1 MTVTPPVSGNPG
13 DAAEF
18 DGLDEGERPIPEGHE
33 FVLLLTHDVDRPY
46 KTYQAPYYA
55 LTDAGNCLHHLRSLL
70 PDREP
75 YWQFDT
81 VTNVEASLGVRSA
94 FYFLDEQRI
103 WDRPP
108 REWLSPRSWQLFGGR
123 YSLSDPDIQQ
133 VVHELDDGGWEV
145 GLHGS
150 YESPR
155 DRDRLASELAAVQ
168 GTLGDEVVGGRQHY
182 LNLAVPETWRH
193 YRALGLRYD
202 ASLGSSEEAGFTH
215 GYGLQRPFDDEFV
228 VFPLT
233 IMENALPD
241 PGDRFE
247 AAWAVCDDLLAEAVA
262 NDAVMTVLW
271 HPRVFNVDDFPGYAR
286 IYRRLIRTAL
296 DCGAWVGP
304 PAAFYETADLASGA
318 SAAGT
323 ELRSHTPTRGDGGE
337 RDHPEGCDGSG
348 TDADE

>member
-1 MTVTPPVSGNPG
+1 VTAVPPVAGNPA
-13 DAAEF
+13 DADEF
-18 DGLDEGERPIPEGHE
+18 DGLDEGERPVPDGHE

-55 LTDAGNCLHHLRSLL
+55 LTDAGNRLHHLRSML
-70 PDREP
+70 PGREP

-81 VTNVEASLGVRSA
+81 VTSVEESLGVRSA

-103 WDRPP
+103 WDRSP
-108 REWLSPRSWQLFGGR
+108 REWLSARSWQLFGGR
-123 YSLSDPDIQQ
+123 YSLSDPEIRQ
-133 VVHELDDGGWEV
+133 VIHELHDGGWEV

-155 DRDRLASELAAVQ
+155 DLDRLASELAGVEAV
-168 GTLGDEVVGGRQHY
+168 LGDEVVGGRQHY

-202 ASLGSSEEAGFTH
+202 TSLGSSQEAGFTH

-241 PGDRFE
+241 PGDSFE
-247 AAWAVCDDLLAEAVA
+247 AAWELCEDLLAEAA
-262 NDAVMTVLW
+262 ENDAVMTVLW

-286 IYRRLIRTAL
+286 IYHRLVRTAL
-296 DCGAWVGP
+296 DRGAWVGS
-304 PAAFYETADLASGA
+304 PAEFYETADLG
-318 SAAGT
+318 SAGST
-323 ELRSHTPTRGDGGE
+323 GGSERRSHTPTRGDGGG
-337 RDHPEGCDGSG
+337 RDDHEARDDSG
-348 TDADE
+348 TDGDD

>member
-1 MTVTPPVSGNPG
+1 MTVVPPAPGNPA
-13 DAAEF
+13 DADEF
-18 DGLDEGERPIPEGHE
+18 DGLDEGERPIPDDHE

-55 LTDAGNCLHHLRSLL
+55 MTDGGNRLHHLRSLL

-81 VTNVEASLGVRSA
+81 VMAVEESLGVRSA
-94 FYFLDEQRI
+94 FYFLDEQHI

-108 REWLSPRSWQLFGGR
+108 REWLSPRAWRLFGGR
-123 YSLSDPDIQQ
+123 YSLSDPDIRR
-133 VVHELDDGGWEV
+133 VMRDLDDGGWEV

-155 DRDRLASELAAVQ
+155 DRDRLAGELTAVEEV
-168 GTLGDEVVGGRQHY
+168 LGDEVVGGRQHY

-202 ASLGSSEEAGFTH
+202 ASLGSSDGAGFTH

-233 IMENALPD
+233 MMENALPD
-241 PGDRFE
+241 PGERFDE
-247 AAWAVCDDLLAEAVA
+247 AWAVCAELLAEAAA

-271 HPRVFNVDDFPGYAR
+271 HPRAFNVEDFPGYGR
-286 IYRRLIRTAL
+286 IYRRLVQRAL
-296 DCGAWVGP
+296 DRGAWVGS
-304 PAAFYETADLASGA
+304 PAEFYETADLAQSAPRA
-318 SAAGT
+318 S
-323 ELRSHTPTRGDGGE
+323 R
-337 RDHPEGCDGSG
+337 
-348 TDADE
+348 